1 MPSGPLGG
9 PRPFAESKIE
19 INIYFDREIE
29 ENIVGAVRNANLPAE
44 FEGPF
49 TGPHGVQNNVVS
61 LALSGNST
69 TMNKLSELQ
78 NRVEEATGLIVED
91 IEFIA

>member
-1 MPSGPLGG
+1 MTEGPLGG
-9 PRPFAESKIE
+9 PRPFAEPKIE

-29 ENIVGAVRNANLPAE
+29 ENMVGAVKNANIPAE

-69 TMNKLSELQ
+69 SMRRMSELQ

-91 IEFIA
+91 VELIA